1 MKPGEC
7 AATIFADPS
16 CIIAEVRNYSDPQCC
31 PMSTLCRPMFEIF
44 VSQYIE
50 ICMEY
55 IPPSYQRPRGSTAQ
69 ALCKSHFSQYY
80 RYCNAAS
87 EYVMLVFKATILNKF
102 EKKLQ
107 VFLDNSICSDSL
119 SLNRYSV
126 AVLLAG
132 ADNLHLSRYMRL
144 FSFT

>member
-50 ICMEY
+50 IYMGY
-55 IPPSYQRPRGSTAQ
+55 IPPSYQRPRGSTAR